1 MQSRLV
7 EQQEQRLLREST
19 SENDTLLFS
28 PGNLIHQAVA
38 EIGGAHMH
46 EGVLNDLHVRVRL
59 EAQRAAVG
67 VAALQH
73 KLPNTRGK
81 EQAAFLL
88 NHGDALR
95 ACARAQ
101 RVDGEAVEKNAAGKR
116 AENSG
121 YQLHQSGL
129 AAGVRAE
136 NGDDFARARLKT
148 GGFESEER
156 GLRGICGVRIANLL
170 DRETGFRSKARGFRR
185 SARSGRAATG
195 AGAQASLRR
204 RR

>member
-28 PGNLIHQAVA
+28 PGNLIHQAIA

-67 VAALQH
+67 VAALHH
-73 KLPNTRGK
+73 KLPNTRAK

-95 ACARAQ
+95 AGARAQ
-101 RVDGEAVEKNAAGKR
+101 RVDGEAVEKNTAGKG

-121 YQLHQSGL
+121 NQLHQSGL
-129 AAGVRAE
+129 AARVGAE
-136 NGDDFARARLKT
+136 NGDDFPGTRLKT

-156 GLRGICGVRIANLL
+156 SLRGICGVRIADLL
-170 DRETGFRSKARGFRR
+170 EERKSTRLNSSHSQISYAVFCLKKKNNNTDHLG
-185 SARSGRAATG
+185 
-195 AGAQASLRR
+195 
-204 RR
+204 